1 MGNVG
6 PNSERHST
14 MSETLFQRIGGQGAI
29 EAAVDIFY
37 GKVLA
42 DDKINRFFAGVDMDK
57 QRGKQKIFLAYA
69 FGAPVK
75 YDGQDMRQAHKHLVE
90 KGLDDSHFDAVAG
103 HLQATLEE
111 LNVPTELIGEVM
123 AIAGSTR
130 DDVLNKPTDQRK
142 SA

>member
-1 MGNVG
+1 
-6 PNSERHST
+6 
-14 MSETLFQRIGGQGAI
+14 MSESLYERIGGKGAI

-42 DDKINRFFAGVDMDK
+42 DDSISRFFAGVDMDK
-57 QRGKQKIFLAYA
+57 QRGKQKIFLAFA

-75 YDGQDMRQAHKHLVE
+75 YDGKDMRQAHKHLVE
-90 KGLDDSHFDAVAG
+90 KGLNDRHFDAVAG

-111 LNVPTELIGEVM
+111 LSVPADIIGEVM
-123 AIAGSTR
+123 AIAGGTR
-130 DDVLNKPTDQRK
+130 DDVLNRPEQQQQRR

>member
-1 MGNVG
+1 
-6 PNSERHST
+6 
-14 MSETLFQRIGGQGAI
+14 MSGSNLFQRIGGKGAI

-42 DDKINRFFAGVDMDK
+42 DDRISRFFAGVDMDK

-75 YDGQDMRQAHKHLVE
+75 YDGKDMRQAHKHLVE
-90 KGLDDSHFDAVAG
+90 KGLNDSHFDAVAG
-103 HLQATLEE
+103 HLKATLEE
-111 LNVPTELIGEVM
+111 LNVPTDLIAEVM

-130 DDVLNKPTDQRK
+130 DDVLNRPARQKR

>member
-1 MGNVG
+1 
-6 PNSERHST
+6 
-14 MSETLFQRIGGQGAI
+14 MSESLYERIGGKGAI

-42 DDKINRFFAGVDMDK
+42 DDSINQYFTGLDMDK

-75 YDGQDMRQAHKHLVE
+75 YEGKDMRQAHKALVE
-90 KGLDDSHFDAVAG
+90 KGLNDSHFDAVAG

-111 LNVPTELIGEVM
+111 LNVPADIIGEVM
-123 AIAGSTR
+123 AIAGGTR
-130 DDVLNKPTDQRK
+130 DDVLNRPQRK